1 MINWPLA
8 SSSWDEKEYEVILET
23 LKSERLTMGS
33 KTLEMEKKFAS
44 LNGSKYCVMV
54 NSGSSAN
61 LLMIASLFYTK
72 NDSIKFEIG
81 DEVIVPTVSWGTT
94 YFPLHQLGLKTV
106 FVDIDI
112 KTLNIDPSKIKEKIN
127 SRTKAIFCVNLLGNP
142 CNFDLINEIANEHKL
157 VILEDNCESLGCIY
171 KGKKGGSLGLMG
183 THSSFFSHH
192 FSTMEGGY
200 VTTDDD
206 ELYQILVCLRSH
218 GWTRNLPNENFITG
232 RKSNNNFDESFKFV
246 LPGFNLRPL
255 EISAACGLSQLDKIE
270 NFINQRRI
278 NAKEFKKQFSQFQD
292 LIIQEET
299 EQSSWFGFSIII
311 KEKSRISREQFLN
324 ILDKY
329 KVAYRPIVSGNFLE
343 NPVLQ
348 YFKYKADSNNQNAE
362 LVHKNGF
369 FLGNH
374 HYDIT
379 DKIKLL
385 KNTLEGKIN

>member
-8 SSSWDEKEYEVILET
+8 SSSWDEKEYQVILET

-33 KTLEMEKKFAS
+33 KTLEMEEKFAS

-61 LLMIASLFYTK
+61 LLMIASLFYTN
-72 NDSIKFEIG
+72 NDAKKLEID

-106 FVDIDI
+106 FVDIDL
-112 KTLNIDPSKIKEKIN
+112 KTLNINPLKIKEKIN
-127 SRTKAIFCVNLLGNP
+127 PKTKAIFCVNLLGNP
-142 CNFDLINEIANEHKL
+142 CNFDLINEIANEHNL
-157 VILEDNCESLGCIY
+157 LILEDNCESLGCVY

-200 VTTDDD
+200 VTTDDE

-218 GWTRNLPNENFITG
+218 GWTRNLPNKNLITG
-232 RKSNNNFDESFKFV
+232 RKSNNNFNESFKFV
-246 LPGFNLRPL
+246 LPGYNLRPL
-255 EISAACGLSQLDKIE
+255 EIAAACGLSQLDKIDD
-270 NFINQRRI
+270 FIKQRRL
-278 NAKEFKKQFSQFQD
+278 NAIEFVKQFSIFQD

-311 KEKSRISREQFLN
+311 KEKSNISRAQFLR
-324 ILDKY
+324 ILDKH

-348 YFKYKADSNNQNAE
+348 YFKYKADIKNPSAE

-379 DKIKLL
+379 
-385 KNTLEGKIN
+385 GKINMLKNILEVQIS